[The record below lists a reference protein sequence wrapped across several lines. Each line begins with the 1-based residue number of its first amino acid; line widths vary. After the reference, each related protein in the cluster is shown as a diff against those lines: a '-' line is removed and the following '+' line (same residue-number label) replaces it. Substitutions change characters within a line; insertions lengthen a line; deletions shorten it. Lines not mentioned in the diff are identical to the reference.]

1 MKVNMKIRKSI
12 ITLYTPYVEVAIK
25 PILKKEATRIISQ
38 GMSELDYG
46 DLELDLLDS
55 IEFGSPVYDDV
66 FVPSISVV
74 TDTYNEE
81 SHSLLKLYN
90 KALRN
95 APKVELP
102 ASGKREKFCIV
113 SYQYYKRAEYFLHIN
128 GEFDIKKLSL
138 DIEQSTDLRTQVLTG
153 YSLTYNGEDFE
164 LDDMDGSNYND
175 FYLLSSTGQ
184 RYPIEINE
192 DQQLS
197 TWEHICVQQTKLI
210 IN

>member
-1 MKVNMKIRKSI
+1 MKIRKSI

-192 DQQLS
+192 DQ
-197 TWEHICVQQTKLI
+197 
-210 IN
+210 